1 MLKTVMN
8 NYADCRLCPFEC
20 GIDRKSGKFGRC
32 RSTAEMRIAR
42 IAPHYWEEPCLSG
55 QGIESK
61 VKGSGTVFFTGCS
74 LRCVYCQNNKISR
87 PQADVGTPY
96 TPETLADALLTLQD
110 KGVHNINFV
119 TASHFIPSVIKTLD
133 IAKRNA
139 LTIPIVFNCGGY
151 ESVASIKMLDG
162 YVDVYLPDFK
172 YFSNYNAE
180 KYSSAPNYREICL
193 SAILE
198 MQRQTGI
205 PQFSSDGFMT
215 KGTIVRHLILP
226 GNDLD
231 SRKIISLLH
240 ETFGCGGVA
249 LSLMSQYT
257 PVCETPY
264 PELSET
270 LPSSAYLRV
279 VEHAQR
285 LGFDYLYTQEGESA
299 SESFIPEFH

>member
-1 MLKTVMN
+1 MN

-20 GIDRKSGKFGRC
+20 GVDRLHGKLGRC

-55 QGIESK
+55 QGIEDEP
-61 VKGSGTVFFTGCS
+61 KGSGTVFFTGCS
-74 LRCVYCQNNKISR
+74 LRCLYCQNGKISR
-87 PQADVGTPY
+87 PTADVGTPY
-96 TPETLADALLTLQD
+96 TAETLAEALLQLQD
-110 KGVHNINFV
+110 SGVHNINFV

-133 IAKRNA
+133 IAKIKGLRV
-139 LTIPIVFNCGGY
+139 PIVFNCGGY
-151 ESVASIKMLDG
+151 ESVDSLKMLDG
-162 YVDVYLPDFK
+162 YVDIYLPDFK

-180 KYSSAPNYREICL
+180 KYSSAPSYKDICR
-193 SAILE
+193 SAICE
-198 MQRQTGI
+198 MQRQTGK
-205 PQFSSDGFMT
+205 PVFSKDGFMQ

-231 SRKIISLLH
+231 SRKIVSLLH
-240 ETFGCGGVA
+240 ETFGRDGVA

-257 PVCETPY
+257 PVCETPF

-270 LPSSAYLRV
+270 LPYSAYLRT
-279 VEHAQR
+279 VEHAQK
-285 LGFDYLYTQEGESA
+285 LGFDYLFTQDGESA